1 MKFGAIYSVPLLVT
15 GLTAA
20 GCTQKQIYQVSVEN
34 QRQECEKLTGSA
46 YQECIETLS
55 GPYEDY
61 QRDRKELIKDTG
73 TR

>member
-1 MKFGAIYSVPLLVT
+1 MKFGAIYSIPLLIA
-15 GLTAA
+15 GLAAA
-20 GCTQKQIYQVSVEN
+20 GCTQKQIYQASVEN

-61 QRDRKELIKDTG
+61 QRDRKELTKNRDTQ
-73 TR
+73 